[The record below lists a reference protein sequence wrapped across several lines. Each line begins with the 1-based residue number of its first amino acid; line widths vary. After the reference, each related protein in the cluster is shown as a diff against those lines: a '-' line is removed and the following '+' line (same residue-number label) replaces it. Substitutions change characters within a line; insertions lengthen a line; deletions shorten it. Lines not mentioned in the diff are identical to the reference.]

1 MSVEADRQLV
11 EDYCDYLILQKRVSK
26 ATVSVYS
33 HEVIL
38 LLEYLGNAGLV
49 LETVELL
56 DIEKYLSTSRQGRN
70 VSARTL
76 ARNLSSLRSFFKYL
90 QIEKI
95 REDNPVLHLEGPR
108 LGTRF
113 PSVASV
119 EDVDRL
125 LDSIATNNELGYRDR
140 TLFELIYSCGLRV
153 SEACDLKVGDYQG
166 YSLRVVGKRNK
177 MRIVPV
183 GELAQKYLDAYLQDI
198 RPTLVK
204 GNLGEKA
211 LFVGRN
217 GHKLTRQAI
226 FKRFE
231 MYCDSIGLVAK
242 VHTLRHSFATHLLEG
257 GADLRSVQELLG
269 HSDIKTTQI
278 YTHVHTKDL
287 QKAYDTF
294 HGKMKEE
301 NE

>member
-1 MSVEADRQLV
+1 MSVETDRQLI

-33 HEVIL
+33 HEVVL
-38 LLEYLGNAGLV
+38 LLEYLGNAGLD
-49 LETVELL
+49 LGTVELL
-56 DIEKYLSTSRQGRN
+56 DIEKYLSDSRQGRDI
-70 VSARTL
+70 SARTL

-108 LGTRF
+108 LGSRF

-119 EDVDRL
+119 EEVDRL
-125 LDSIATNNELGYRDR
+125 LDSIDTSNELGYRDR
-140 TLFELIYSCGLRV
+140 ALFELVYSCGLRV
-153 SEACDLKVGDYQG
+153 SETCDLKVGDYQR

-177 MRIVPV
+177 MRIVPI
-183 GELAQKYLDAYLQDI
+183 GELAQTYLDAYLKDI